1 MLINL
6 SKVDVERMVPD
17 SVQRCQRRTRSN
29 GHKLKHIKFHLNV
42 KKKFFLLR
50 VAGHW
55 NSWQEKLW
63 SSLLHVTLPW
73 QGVWTGCS
81 PEFLSSLKNYVILW
95 FKDGFSILNYH
106 IIFCCAIIEKKISKM
121 KRTPEKKRKTQ
132 THFYVFWS
140 TEKMN
145 QTEPA
150 EKDVTRLT
158 VS

>member
-6 SKVDVERMVPD
+6 SKVDVERMVSD

-106 IIFCCAIIEKKISKM
+106 IIFCCAIIEKKNQKW
-121 KRTPEKKRKTQ
+121 KGPRRKKEKHKHTFMYFEAQRKWIKLSQQRKT
-132 THFYVFWS
+132 
-140 TEKMN
+140 
-145 QTEPA
+145 
-150 EKDVTRLT
+150 
-158 VS
+158 